1 MMEPIRRKFPLNRNK
16 VFCVSLEKTFDG
28 RKKKHSLAVLV
39 VLVNYMIGCPDCFS
53 IPIETL
59 PVFIFCQKIVE
70 YLNLV
75 GNRSR
80 FSSDYDQTAFPGEF
94 IQLTDGQPMSPA
106 DNGAGDQSD
115 THTNLS
121 QLQAGTRIIG
131 NAEYGWGEHFTVKC
145 IQNGFGPSSVQN
157 KRVMSQITDGQ

>member
-1 MMEPIRRKFPLNRNK
+1 M
-16 VFCVSLEKTFDG
+16 
-28 RKKKHSLAVLV
+28 AVLF
-39 VLVNYMIGCPDCFS
+39 VLVNYITGCPVCFS

-80 FSSDYDQTAFPGEF
+80 FSFDYDQAAFPGEF

-106 DNGAGDQSD
+106 DNGGGDQSD
-115 THTNLS
+115 THTSLS

-131 NAEYGWGEHFTVKC
+131 NAEYGWGEHFPVKC

-157 KRVMSQITDGQ
+157 KSGMSQIPDGQ